1 MKTRLPLFTLA
12 LSALGLFG
20 PPDAASAFTF
30 SYVNSTGS
38 STNDDLAFN
47 ALNPN
52 LAFVAEGRIG
62 SNTIGGNTYELDI
75 HGTNPSNPTQTSDQ
89 DEFVWS
95 KGVATAFSLSYDA
108 STKGIS
114 YTVGNK
120 TLTSVANSNPVTD
133 IFVRTRAAAANTSLL
148 VENLFLNGIGIPGSS
163 LAESSGDGREYLR
176 IGGLNPLE
184 SFTLTGESIMNWI
197 GAAPSQSNLAYQ
209 IKVGSANLGPD
220 PVTEIAQDVP
230 EPGTLLGLALTGG
243 AVALGKRRRKQI
255 A

>member
-20 PPDAASAFTF
+20 LPDAASAFTF

-38 STNDDLAFN
+38 SADDDTAFN

-75 HGTNPSNPTQTSDQ
+75 HGTNPLNPTQTSDQ

-95 KGVATAFSLSYDA
+95 NGGAAAFSLSYDA
-108 STKGIS
+108 MTKAIS
-114 YTVGNK
+114 YTVGDK

-133 IFVRTRAAAANTSLL
+133 IFVRTRAAAANSSML
-148 VENLFLNGIGIPGSS
+148 VQNLFLNGIGIPDSS
-163 LAESSGDGREYLR
+163 FAQKPGDGKEYLWLA
-176 IGGLNPLE
+176 GLNPLE
-184 SFTLTGESIMNWI
+184 SFTLTGESVMNWT
-197 GAAPSQSNLAYQ
+197 GSTPGQSNLAYQ
-209 IKVGSANLGPD
+209 IKVGNVA
-220 PVTEIAQDVP
+220 VP
-230 EPGTLLGLALTGG
+230 EPSTLLGLALTGG